1 MAKVKSG
8 IAELLRLDLKSEQ
21 EAIVQYQ
28 THLDFTNDPM
38 VLAVLE
44 HIIADEKEHTA
55 ELVKAIRKLDSVQE
69 EKFRKEGL

>member
-1 MAKVKSG
+1 MAKTKSG
-8 IAELLRLDLKSEQ
+8 ITELLRLDLKAEQ

-38 VLAVLE
+38 VLKVLE

-69 EKFRKEGL
+69 EKFRKEDL

>member
-1 MAKVKSG
+1 MGKTKSG
-8 IAELLRLDLKSEQ
+8 IAELLRLDLKAEQ

-28 THLDFTNDPM
+28 AHLDFTNDPA

-55 ELVKAIRKLDSVQE
+55 ELVKAIRKLDKVQE
-69 EKFRKEGL
+69 EKFRKDGL